1 MEAREAAALE
11 ALAQLLETPTA
22 AVILEPLVQGAGGMA
37 MVRPPFLRAVEAL
50 VRQAGAL
57 LIADEVFMGF
67 GRSGALFASGACG
80 LQPDLMAL
88 SKGLTGGFLPMGVTL
103 ASERVYQG
111 FLSLEPRHTFFHG
124 HSFTANPLGCAAA
137 LASLDL
143 LEAAPERYRGMG
155 ERHRPHLERLA
166 SHPAVQRPRLTGCI
180 AAFDLAGQER
190 GYLCPAGPVLQRRVR
205 ERGVFLRPLGD
216 VVYLLPPLG
225 IDDAQLER
233 CWGAIA
239 EALDEALDEVLE
251 APLDGHRDGD
261 LEGQHDG
268 DRERQRHGR
277 A

>member
-1 MEAREAAALE
+1 M
-11 ALAQLLETPTA
+11 
-22 AVILEPLVQGAGGMA
+22 
-37 MVRPPFLRAVEAL
+37 
-50 VRQAGAL
+50 
-57 LIADEVFMGF
+57 
-67 GRSGALFASGACG
+67 
-80 LQPDLMAL
+80 
-88 SKGLTGGFLPMGVTL
+88 
-103 ASERVYQG
+103 
-111 FLSLEPRHTFFHG
+111 
-124 HSFTANPLGCAAA
+124 
-137 LASLDL
+137 
-143 LEAAPERYRGMG
+143 
-155 ERHRPHLERLA
+155 
-166 SHPAVQRPRLTGCI
+166 QRPRLTGCI

-205 ERGVFLRPLGD
+205 ERGVFQRPLGD